1 MPHVTLDTYVVDT
14 LMPDLVGHDRAP
26 SAFLV
31 FLFLYRRSCL
41 RAAAPLD
48 SLDTPKTPLHSDI
61 AGDRHR
67 RGSEDQEQRDQAAYG
82 GAARAQSLDLHRAR
96 LSFLIGLG

>member
-1 MPHVTLDTYVVDT
+1 M
-14 LMPDLVGHDRAP
+14 
-26 SAFLV
+26 
-31 FLFLYRRSCL
+31 
-41 RAAAPLD
+41 
-48 SLDTPKTPLHSDI
+48 PKTPLHSDI